1 MAENFAEFCGKK
13 AFEIS
18 YALLRV
24 AGSSKSAAFSKHLEN
39 EALNLLWASATGS
52 YPQAILIASLLEYFV
67 RLGKE
72 SSYIGNINADIIL
85 SELRTLKAAMKDVG
99 NSATLPDS
107 EVDLSGIFSATGG
120 GSEEIIEIQNKRIDE
135 VVHDIRPEA
144 EIEIQDEIN
153 PANVAGL
160 GEWNAT
166 TMEKMMVNRQS
177 AILERIRQ
185 SGNCKLKEIQES
197 LPGISERTIRYDLQR
212 LTELGLVERI
222 GSGGP
227 GTSYKIKEKGGTELV

>member
-1 MAENFAEFCGKK
+1 MAENFAEFYGKK

-24 AGSSKSAAFSKHLEN
+24 AGSSKNAAFSKHLEN
-39 EALNLLWASATGS
+39 EAFNFLWASATGS
-52 YPQAILIASLLEYFV
+52 YPQAILTASLLEYFM
-67 RLGKE
+67 RLGRE
-72 SSYIGNINADIIL
+72 ASYIGNTNADIIL
-85 SELRTLKAAMKDVG
+85 SELRTFKAAMKDIG
-99 NSATLPDS
+99 NPATLPDS
-107 EVDLSGIFSATGG
+107 EVDLTGIFSKGG
-120 GSEEIIEIQNKRIDE
+120 DGTDEIIEIQNKRIDE
-135 VVHDIRPEA
+135 VIHEDKPDES
-144 EIEIQDEIN
+144 IEIQGEIN

-166 TMEKMMVNRQS
+166 TAEKIMANRQS

-212 LTELGLVERI
+212 LAELGLVERI

-227 GTSYKIKEKGGTELV
+227 GTSYKVKEKGEAEWV